1 MRLVALLL
9 AALPYMFVHPASA
22 QTPVVRAI
30 LFYSPSCGHCHKVI
44 TEDIPLL
51 WDVYGGEVEVYYT
64 PPTNEEEELNPAI
77 LGLYGEQLE
86 ILYVNTWTPIGQ
98 ELFGATIDRYNV
110 APEDQGVPLLVVAD
124 TYLVGSVDIPGKFPG
139 IIAEGLKTGGI
150 DWPDLT
156 GLTDYI
162 SQLIPMAA
170 PEETPTVEQGATSE
184 PTELTQAS
192 PSPKPTAPNLPVDFE
207 NPEPSFLM
215 NMRRDPLG
223 NSISF
228 VTLIGMVFIF
238 LAVGVN
244 GTMQLM
250 TLNDRQP
257 VPRYELSR
265 AFPFLILVGIV
276 VAGYMLYVEGT
287 GTTAVCGPVGDCNT
301 VQQSEYAMLFGVIPI
316 GALGVFGNVALLLA
330 WMVSLLKDRTLSNLA
345 ILALFGMTAFGTA
358 FSIYLTFL
366 EPFVIGA
373 TCAWCLTSAI
383 VMTVMLWLTLD
394 PAITAYAQLT
404 RKRRR

>member
-1 MRLVALLL
+1 MRLFALLL
-9 AALPYMFVHPASA
+9 AVLPYIFAQPASG
-22 QTPVVRAI
+22 QSSIVRAI

-44 TEDIPLL
+44 TEDLPLL

-64 PPTNEEEELNPAI
+64 QPTSEEEELNPAI

-98 ELFGATIDRYNV
+98 ELFGATIDLYNI
-110 APEDQGVPLLVVAD
+110 PPQDQGVPLLLVSD
-124 TYLVGSVDIPGKFPG
+124 TYLIGSVDIPGQFPG
-139 IIAEGLKTGGI
+139 IIVEGLKAGGI
-150 DWPDLT
+150 DWPELP

-162 SQLIPMAA
+162 SQLVPMAS

-184 PTELTQAS
+184 PTELAEAS
-192 PSPKPTAPNLPVDFE
+192 PSPKPTTPNLPVEFE
-207 NPEPSFLM
+207 ASEPTFLA

-228 VTLIGMVFIF
+228 VTLIGMAFIF
-238 LAVGVN
+238 IAVGVN
-244 GTMQLM
+244 GAMQLM
-250 TLNDRQP
+250 TLKERRP
-257 VPRYELSR
+257 IPRYELSR
-265 AFPFLILVGIV
+265 ATPFLILVGII
-276 VAGYMLYVEGT
+276 VAGYLLYVEST
-287 GTTAVCGPVGDCNT
+287 GITAVCGPVGDCNT
-301 VQQSEYAMLFGVIPI
+301 VQQSEYALLFGIIPI
-316 GALGVFGNVALLLA
+316 GALGVFGYAALLLA
-330 WMVSLLKDRTLSNLA
+330 WMVSLLKNRTLSNTA
-345 ILALFGMTAFGTA
+345 ILAIFGMTAFGTA

-394 PAITAYAQLT
+394 PAIAAYTQLT